1 MTLALSL
8 AKVRRLYHGK
18 AAVDGVSLTLEAGKI
33 TCLLGPSG
41 CGKSTLLRL
50 IAGLE
55 PIDGGTI
62 SSGRTLSGPGVHL
75 APEHRD
81 IGFVFQDYALFPH
94 LSVEDNIG
102 FGLTHLDAKER
113 RLRVTE
119 QLARVQLL
127 GRAKA
132 FPQALSGG
140 EQQRIALARALAR
153 RPALILLDEPFSG
166 LDSYLKTEVRDATLA
181 ALRAAGTTALIVT
194 HDAEESLMMADDLA
208 LMREGQILQTG
219 TPKDCYQDPV
229 SLPAAQLLGPI
240 SALDVLATHQG
251 MDCVFGHLAANGVA
265 PGPAKLLFRPEA
277 VRVSD
282 TGISAKIVLSRFAG
296 AKTHL
301 TLEVQQTGQTP
312 IIIQAYAP
320 PNLSARPGDTLGLDL
335 DMGEAR
341 LVPIPL

>member
-8 AKVRRLYHGK
+8 SKVRRLYNGK

-62 SSGRTLSGPGVHL
+62 ASGWTLSGPGVHL

-94 LSVEDNIG
+94 LNVEDNIG
-102 FGLTHLDAKER
+102 FGLTHLDAKAR
-113 RLRVTE
+113 RQRVTE
-119 QLARVQLL
+119 QLERVQLL

-153 RPALILLDEPFSG
+153 QPALILLDEPFSG
-166 LDSYLKTEVRDATLA
+166 LDSYLKAEVRDATLA

-194 HDAEESLMMADDLA
+194 HDAEEALMMADDLA
-208 LMREGQILQTG
+208 LMRDGQILQTG
-219 TPKDCYQDPV
+219 TPQDCYNHPR
-229 SLPAAQLLGPI
+229 SLAAARLLGPVNTI
-240 SALDVLATHQG
+240 AATVAKGQANCVLGTVPA
-251 MDCVFGHLAANGVA
+251 GHLQDGAATI
-265 PGPAKLLFRPEA
+265 LIRPEA
-277 VRVSD
+277 LRIGSAGAIAKVVR
-282 TGISAKIVLSRFAG
+282 SRFSG
-296 AKTHL
+296 ADTVL
-301 TLEVQQTGQTP
+301 TLALEAIGSEGFTLEARIPSNQAP
-312 IIIQAYAP
+312 ICGDTVRLELDTAACTAIQA
-320 PNLSARPGDTLGLDL
+320 
-335 DMGEAR
+335 
-341 LVPIPL
+341 